1 MANWAKECRLCR
13 YAGGRCI
20 PGYKK
25 VHVRTDQA
33 CRLHEATTKD
43 NVYAKVRQQQQRD
56 PSRSRGEATTPP
68 PGGDGPA
75 RPNLDHM
82 VRFVT
87 KKGLGLLF
95 HSGPLDK
102 WIGREVHYEEETER
116 FWETP
121 GEYFNDEMT
130 KSYTAYRG
138 SLQKRRALGRAAD
151 KLVKI
156 TDKYL
161 PKVTDEARVYVM
173 RFPQESQ
180 DPNTPEASEKGAE
193 ESKRPCDKG
202 GSKPPTEKGQ
212 TAEPMGRSEP
222 SSRNTTSPN
231 HPDPKES
238 GGELKSA
245 DAATPHDPPDLPV
258 LEEVVDWGGT
268 SSEASDSH
276 DDSHTP
282 RERGSPDRHSPEK
295 GETQPKTPSRSP
307 TRSSSG
313 LGGMRPRSPSRSPH
327 RSPTRSPT
335 RLGGMRPRTPSRSPR
350 RNVQLVPN
358 QHWRNVRAVQAHMAR
373 SRSTRPSRQL
383 SPTRGEAAAK

>member
-1 MANWAKECRLCR
+1 
-13 YAGGRCI
+13 
-20 PGYKK
+20 
-25 VHVRTDQA
+25 
-33 CRLHEATTKD
+33 
-43 NVYAKVRQQQQRD
+43 
-56 PSRSRGEATTPP
+56 
-68 PGGDGPA
+68 
-75 RPNLDHM
+75 
-82 VRFVT
+82 
-87 KKGLGLLF
+87 
-95 HSGPLDK
+95 
-102 WIGREVHYEEETER
+102 
-116 FWETP
+116 
-121 GEYFNDEMT
+121 MT

-138 SLQKRRALGRAAD
+138 RLQKRRALGRAAD

-173 RFPQESQ
+173 RFPHKIPILLKQ
-180 DPNTPEASEKGAE
+180 ARRVRKKAKGHAT
-193 ESKRPCDKG
+193 KG

-212 TAEPMGRSEP
+212 TAEPMGHNEFKH
-222 SSRNTTSPN
+222 TTSLN

-238 GGELKSA
+238 GGELESA

-276 DDSHTP
+276 DDSHMP

-313 LGGMRPRSPSRSPH
+313 LGGMRPRSPSRSPR

-335 RLGGMRPRTPSRSPR
+335 HLGGVRPRTPSRSPR

-373 SRSTRPSRQL
+373 S
-383 SPTRGEAAAK
+383 PTRGEAAAK